1 MYYLTRTGE
10 LPYEQ
15 FCHSYDDA
23 KFTLVQLA
31 TVDVE
36 DRASIQEFSE
46 AGVRDAREM
55 ITNVATSTAP
65 GEHGVRHFEIPYFG
79 SWTIKRL

>member
-23 KFTLVQLA
+23 KFTLVQMA

-36 DRASIQEFSE
+36 DRATAHEFSDS
-46 AGVRDAREM
+46 DARGAREV
-55 ITNVATSTAP
+55 ITNVAMSSAP
-65 GEHGVRHFEIPYFG
+65 PEHGVRHFEIPYFG
-79 SWTIKRL
+79 SWTIKAL